1 MATEPDSS
9 THSTGPVSSAPAS
22 SQAISI
28 GIQSSS
34 LISSHATMKDWEAVS
49 PSIRAQWVLSTRSGL
64 ATGWF
69 WAHGYDVQ
77 ARTTGSRFGPTCW
90 LCCHCIRQKA
100 HKPKAYVSSNTRNIE
115 GHLGKAHNIS
125 HPDPAKAKWH
135 PPERPPNQASLH
147 GFTVKKRK
155 ADDFRDELAARFDKA
170 HFQRLLVQWI
180 ADGILSFR
188 LSEHEALHKM
198 LEYLNPL
205 VRETSAHLTHKT
217 IRTRLVNEFHA
228 YKSHVIDTL
237 SRSPSKETFQP
248 RKIVLGLPTI
258 SVSHTGEN
266 ISIAVT
272 EVLEEFELVLQN
284 RVGCFILDNAANND
298 RAVEELGRT
307 LKWRDPASKRIRCFG
322 HVFHRVAR
330 AMLFINNGDSFEDLG
345 PDDFDE
351 WTKAGGPVGKL
362 HNLVVWVHR
371 SNQATAMLRRL
382 QEEDPDKAYPGTL
395 DVVLDNST
403 RWLSQYYMIERA
415 ITLRQ
420 YLEELIDITVQSSKK
435 LTRSRSKPTQRRNSA
450 PKCLDE
456 GNLLTDQDW
465 DALGW
470 LKNILAMFDSCLLR
484 LEGDGQVRV
493 RKGGVEAQYGVIW
506 QIAIA
511 YEFLLTTLEKA
522 KIEAQ
527 CRPEPSYYSTCIN
540 SAWLKLN
547 KYYTKL
553 DETRCTMLPQ
563 SYTLAYSGP
572 FCRRHMAEERN
583 GFARFIILS
592 KRYGKRNIEICPSS
606 GNCVTVVFLW
616 HCEEEGIADEFE
628 RWLRTKQDVYTK
640 HDNPLQYWSA
650 KRFEYPRVA
659 KMAIDILSIPAMAAE
674 YVEEVKI
681 KYTTPYAHE
690 QNGRAEKAGKDIAA
704 GARTTLIQLQLPQE
718 LWPLFMETSVYV
730 HNLLPSRRYNWQS
743 PIQRMFKIINLPYEP
758 SLRHIHTW
766 GCKACVT
773 IPKEVQD
780 FKSRARKWPV
790 KPRLATLLAWKVCM
804 AHVYKIW
811 LPDKQRVVRAR
822 DVRFHEGPNNKTR
835 TDSTIEYEAKL
846 VEPDPEGSGKIIY
859 TEVRDE
865 LGTDLGGKQTE
876 EHRADPSGTITPE
889 THSTDR
895 SSLSPDI
902 RLGTPLE
909 SPHSML
915 SDIDV
920 VEQLD
925 DSGAS
930 QRQHEQLHQDTWPR
944 RQAPVALD
952 KNPRSET
959 PRNNLQ
965 EQTPPYTPAQQYRGN
980 EIQIRNQLALEEQE
994 DMQQEQPIPPA
1005 RATHGTFSEERD
1017 VEDSASEQLMG
1028 QGLVSDQDNNPSQ
1041 TSHRSLRDQPRR
1053 DSSDNGATIAAERSS
1068 KYVNLIYREED
1079 IRQGQAKR
1087 PLIPMW
1093 TVIKIREHL
1102 NKPRVPKNWFGAR
1115 VRNDYKSK
1123 WPPAMERQFRSLVE
1137 MDVWILVELPPGKDA
1152 DPYARARWIVR
1163 GDKMKDSYTLEDL
1176 YAAVAH
1182 MTSVRLFCTVV
1193 ALLDLEWGQ
1202 YDAVTAF
1209 LNAEARQEMYM
1220 KQPQGFDD
1228 GSGRVCLLKRALYG
1242 LPTSPLWW
1250 FDTACAYLKELGFAP
1265 LATELCLFRRD
1276 DGVHILLYVDDMII
1290 AAPIK
1295 QMVKDTAE
1303 SIALRFKIKEI
1314 GDVTEFLGL
1323 EIKRDRSQRRI
1334 WISQEKFIDKI
1345 IEKFFPDQQLN
1356 KAQSPWPS
1364 KIEIPAN

>member
-9 THSTGPVSSAPAS
+9 THSTDPVSSAPAS

-34 LISSHATMKDWEAVS
+34 PISSHATMKDWETVS

-77 ARTTGSRFGPTCW
+77 ARTAGSRFGPTCW

-180 ADGILSFR
+180 ADANLSFR

-237 SRSPSKETFQP
+237 SRSPSKVHIAFDGWTSRNRHSFFSVNAFFLDEETFQP

-272 EVLEEFELVLQN
+272 EVLEEFELILQN

-322 HVFHRVAR
+322 HVLHRVAR
-330 AMLFINNGDSFEDLG
+330 AMLFINNGDSFEDLD

-351 WTKAGGPVGKL
+351 WTKAGPVGKL

-493 RKGGVEAQYGVIW
+493 RKGGVEAQYGMIW
-506 QIAIA
+506 QVAIA

-553 DETRCTMLPQ
+553 DETPMYYAATVLHPGIQWAFLQKAYGGREEWLCKARHLVQTLWEEEYRDLPIQ
-563 SYTLAYSGP
+563 WQLCDSSLPLAVRARESNPFDSFQDELIPYTS
-572 FCRRHMAEERN
+572 
-583 GFARFIILS
+583 
-592 KRYGKRNIEICPSS
+592 
-606 GNCVTVVFLW
+606 
-616 HCEEEGIADEFE
+616 CEEEGIADEFE

-674 YVEEVKI
+674 CERTFSSAGSMVSPRRTRLDSSTVSVAQ
-681 KYTTPYAHE
+681 TV
-690 QNGRAEKAGKDIAA
+690 RSWLKAG
-704 GARTTLIQLQLPQE
+704 
-718 LWPLFMETSVYV
+718 
-730 HNLLPSRRYNWQS
+730 LL
-743 PIQRMFKIINLPYEP
+743 
-758 SLRHIHTW
+758 
-766 GCKACVT
+766 
-773 IPKEVQD
+773 
-780 FKSRARKWPV
+780 
-790 KPRLATLLAWKVCM
+790 
-804 AHVYKIW
+804 
-811 LPDKQRVVRAR
+811 
-822 DVRFHEGPNNKTR
+822 EG
-835 TDSTIEYEAKL
+835 
-846 VEPDPEGSGKIIY
+846 
-859 TEVRDE
+859 
-865 LGTDLGGKQTE
+865 
-876 EHRADPSGTITPE
+876 
-889 THSTDR
+889 
-895 SSLSPDI
+895 
-902 RLGTPLE
+902 
-909 SPHSML
+909 
-915 SDIDV
+915 
-920 VEQLD
+920 
-925 DSGAS
+925 
-930 QRQHEQLHQDTWPR
+930 
-944 RQAPVALD
+944 
-952 KNPRSET
+952 
-959 PRNNLQ
+959 
-965 EQTPPYTPAQQYRGN
+965 
-980 EIQIRNQLALEEQE
+980 
-994 DMQQEQPIPPA
+994 
-1005 RATHGTFSEERD
+1005 
-1017 VEDSASEQLMG
+1017 
-1028 QGLVSDQDNNPSQ
+1028 
-1041 TSHRSLRDQPRR
+1041 
-1053 DSSDNGATIAAERSS
+1053 
-1068 KYVNLIYREED
+1068 
-1079 IRQGQAKR
+1079 
-1087 PLIPMW
+1087 
-1093 TVIKIREHL
+1093 
-1102 NKPRVPKNWFGAR
+1102 
-1115 VRNDYKSK
+1115 
-1123 WPPAMERQFRSLVE
+1123 
-1137 MDVWILVELPPGKDA
+1137 
-1152 DPYARARWIVR
+1152 
-1163 GDKMKDSYTLEDL
+1163 
-1176 YAAVAH
+1176 
-1182 MTSVRLFCTVV
+1182 
-1193 ALLDLEWGQ
+1193 
-1202 YDAVTAF
+1202 YD
-1209 LNAEARQEMYM
+1209 
-1220 KQPQGFDD
+1220 G
-1228 GSGRVCLLKRALYG
+1228 LLKDMGGG
-1242 LPTSPLWW
+1242 LS
-1250 FDTACAYLKELGFAP
+1250 EG
-1265 LATELCLFRRD
+1265 
-1276 DGVHILLYVDDMII
+1276 
-1290 AAPIK
+1290 
-1295 QMVKDTAE
+1295 
-1303 SIALRFKIKEI
+1303 
-1314 GDVTEFLGL
+1314 
-1323 EIKRDRSQRRI
+1323 
-1334 WISQEKFIDKI
+1334 
-1345 IEKFFPDQQLN
+1345 
-1356 KAQSPWPS
+1356 
-1364 KIEIPAN
+1364 

>member
-1 MATEPDSS
+1 
-9 THSTGPVSSAPAS
+9 
-22 SQAISI
+22 
-28 GIQSSS
+28 
-34 LISSHATMKDWEAVS
+34 MKDWEAVS

-198 LEYLNPL
+198 NRHSFFSINAFFLDE
-205 VRETSAHLTHKT
+205 
-217 IRTRLVNEFHA
+217 
-228 YKSHVIDTL
+228 
-237 SRSPSKETFQP
+237 ETFQP

-527 CRPEPSYYSTCIN
+527 CRPEPILHPGIQWAFLQKAYGGREE
-540 SAWLKLN
+540 WLCKVHHLVQTLWEEEYRDLPIQWQLCDSSLPLAVRARESN
-547 KYYTKL
+547 PFDSIQDELIPYT
-553 DETRCTMLPQ
+553 
-563 SYTLAYSGP
+563 S
-572 FCRRHMAEERN
+572 
-583 GFARFIILS
+583 
-592 KRYGKRNIEICPSS
+592 
-606 GNCVTVVFLW
+606 
-616 HCEEEGIADEFE
+616 CEEEGIADEFE

-674 YVEEVKI
+674 CERAFSSAGSMVSPRRTRLDSSTVSVAQTEEVKI

-766 GCKACVT
+766 GCKAYVT
-773 IPKEVQD
+773 IPKEIQV
-780 FKSRARKWPV
+780 KSQK
-790 KPRLATLLAWKVCM
+790 M
-804 AHVYKIW
+804 ASKAKI
-811 LPDKQRVVRAR
+811 
-822 DVRFHEGPNNKTR
+822 GN
-835 TDSTIEYEAKL
+835 L
-846 VEPDPEGSGKIIY
+846 VGMEDPEGSGKIIY
-859 TEVRDE
+859 TEVRNE
-865 LGTDLGGKQTE
+865 LGTDLNGKQTE

-930 QRQHEQLHQDTWPR
+930 QRQHEQLHQDTGPR
-944 RQAPVALD
+944 RQAPADVD
-952 KNPRSET
+952 ENPRSET
-959 PRNNLQ
+959 PRNTLQ

-980 EIQIRNQLALEEQE
+980 ETQIRNQLALEEQE

-1005 RATHGTFSEERD
+1005 QAIHGTFSEEQD

-1068 KYVNLIYREED
+1068 KRYQTGTGKTPTDTDVD
-1079 IRQGQAKR
+1079 GHKDQGTSQ
-1087 PLIPMW
+1087 
-1093 TVIKIREHL
+1093 
-1102 NKPRVPKNWFGAR
+1102 
-1115 VRNDYKSK
+1115 
-1123 WPPAMERQFRSLVE
+1123 PATG
-1137 MDVWILVELPPGKDA
+1137 P
-1152 DPYARARWIVR
+1152 
-1163 GDKMKDSYTLEDL
+1163 
-1176 YAAVAH
+1176 
-1182 MTSVRLFCTVV
+1182 
-1193 ALLDLEWGQ
+1193 
-1202 YDAVTAF
+1202 
-1209 LNAEARQEMYM
+1209 
-1220 KQPQGFDD
+1220 
-1228 GSGRVCLLKRALYG
+1228 
-1242 LPTSPLWW
+1242 
-1250 FDTACAYLKELGFAP
+1250 KEL
-1265 LATELCLFRRD
+1265 
-1276 DGVHILLYVDDMII
+1276 V
-1290 AAPIK
+1290 
-1295 QMVKDTAE
+1295 
-1303 SIALRFKIKEI
+1303 
-1314 GDVTEFLGL
+1314 
-1323 EIKRDRSQRRI
+1323 
-1334 WISQEKFIDKI
+1334 
-1345 IEKFFPDQQLN
+1345 
-1356 KAQSPWPS
+1356 
-1364 KIEIPAN
+1364 

>member
-1 MATEPDSS
+1 
-9 THSTGPVSSAPAS
+9 
-22 SQAISI
+22 
-28 GIQSSS
+28 
-34 LISSHATMKDWEAVS
+34 MKDWEAVS

-198 LEYLNPL
+198 NRHSFFSINAFFLDE
-205 VRETSAHLTHKT
+205 
-217 IRTRLVNEFHA
+217 
-228 YKSHVIDTL
+228 
-237 SRSPSKETFQP
+237 ETFQP

-511 YEFLLTTLEKA
+511 YEVLLTTLEKA

-527 CRPEPSYYSTCIN
+527 CRPEPILHPGIQWAFLQKAYGGREE
-540 SAWLKLN
+540 WLCKVRHLVQTLWEEEYRDLPIQWQLCDSSLPLAVRARESN
-547 KYYTKL
+547 PFDSFQDELIPYT
-553 DETRCTMLPQ
+553 
-563 SYTLAYSGP
+563 S
-572 FCRRHMAEERN
+572 
-583 GFARFIILS
+583 
-592 KRYGKRNIEICPSS
+592 
-606 GNCVTVVFLW
+606 
-616 HCEEEGIADEFE
+616 CEEEGIADEFE

-674 YVEEVKI
+674 CERAFSSAGSMVSPRRTRLDSSTVSVAQTEEVKI

-944 RQAPVALD
+944 RQAPVDVD

-994 DMQQEQPIPPA
+994 DLQQEQPIPPA

-1053 DSSDNGATIAAERSS
+1053 DYSDNGATIAAERSS

-1137 MDVWILVELPPGKDA
+1137 MDVWILVELPPGKVALDGRWVYDEKYPNDA

-1334 WISQEKFIDKI
+1334 WISQENSSTR
-1345 IEKFFPDQQLN
+1345 L
-1356 KAQSPWPS
+1356 
-1364 KIEIPAN
+1364 